1 MIKCYTHAH
10 QFLQKDVYSAGKQF
24 LVSSSKIMTG
34 GMYFIVVLGLGVFN
48 FISQALVFFSVLY
61 FLITSKS
68 DGVMYQVL
76 DMVPVSDQTRQR
88 CATVLD
94 HAVSSVLLTTTKT
107 MFYQVL
113 CFIPTFH
120 SQTTW
125 LHDIFS
131 CQISW
136 LLCFFSEFSLRNL
149 ETKVLCTL
157 GSCFH
162 LLFKYGDTFSLVQAM
177 RVSFSKTFEG
187 GCKRV
192 RTVRE
197 GIRASAMLIEKTQ
210 KTLWGC
216 PGLTYVPPVSV
227 LSNPFSIHVNTY
239 CTCARPDSALSQGN
253 GIIASSCTACSP
265 ATLFGSCYNCW
276 HICLLHALWCAENPR
291 DNLQA

>member
-1 MIKCYTHAH
+1 MHTN
-10 QFLQKDVYSAGKQF
+10 FLQKDVYSAGKQF
-24 LVSSSKIMTG
+24 LVSNSKIMTG

-48 FISQALVFFSVLY
+48 FISQALVFFSLLY

-68 DGVMYQVL
+68 GGVMYQVL

-120 SQTTW
+120 PQTTW

-136 LLCFFSEFSLRNL
+136 LLCFFSEFSCRNL

-157 GSCFH
+157 GSRFH

-177 RVSFSKTFEG
+177 RVSFSKTFKEG
-187 GCKRV
+187 GRMQ
-192 RTVRE
+192 E
-197 GIRASAMLIEKTQ
+197 G
-210 KTLWGC
+210 
-216 PGLTYVPPVSV
+216 
-227 LSNPFSIHVNTY
+227 
-239 CTCARPDSALSQGN
+239 
-253 GIIASSCTACSP
+253 
-265 ATLFGSCYNCW
+265 
-276 HICLLHALWCAENPR
+276 
-291 DNLQA
+291 